1 MQVTFNQS
9 TYEYPS
15 DSQDQLGELRSSNDI
30 LDDTDALNQRLVD
43 DGYLLIRELI
53 DPARV
58 QLAREAVF
66 EYMAEHEAM
75 EPGSRPLEGVMGEHG
90 KSVSLLGRRAITQHP
105 AVSSVLEAP
114 ELFNFYARLWNE
126 PVLTFDYKWLRAV
139 GHEQATSCHYDVVY
153 MGQGTPRLRT
163 CWIPLGDVNIE
174 QGVLAICE
182 GSHKDASFE
191 KLRNTYG
198 KLDVDRD
205 HAVGQFSHNP
215 REVHDTFGGRWK
227 TTNFK
232 AGDILT
238 FGMYTMHASTT
249 NTTDRW
255 RLSCDVRFQP
265 AADPVDKR
273 WVGVNPPSHSLGNA
287 GMPPIKTM
295 AELRKEW
302 GV

>member
-9 TYEYPS
+9 TFDYPS
-15 DSQDQLGELRSSNDI
+15 EEFGELRSSNDI
-30 LDDTDALNQRLVD
+30 LGDAEALNERLNAE
-43 DGYLLIRELI
+43 GYLLIRELI
-53 DPARV
+53 DPAKV
-58 QLAREAVF
+58 ITAREAILNH
-66 EYMAEHEAM
+66 MAEHEAM
-75 EPGSRPLEGVMGEHG
+75 EPGSQPLEGVMGQHG
-90 KSVSLLGRRAITQHP
+90 KSVSLLGRKAITQHP
-105 AVSSVLEAP
+105 AVLAVLEAP
-114 ELFNFYARLWNE
+114 ELFAFYEKLWHE

-153 MGQGTPRLRT
+153 MGQGTERLRT
-163 CWIPLGDVNIE
+163 CWIPFGDVNIE

-182 GSHKDASFE
+182 GSHNQPGFE

-215 REVHDTFGGRWK
+215 REVFDTFGGQWK

-238 FGMYTMHASTT
+238 FGMFTMHASTT

-273 WVGVNPPSHSLGNA
+273 WVGVNPPSHSLGNP

-295 AELRKEW
+295 ATLRKEW

>member
-1 MQVTFNQS
+1 M
-9 TYEYPS
+9 
-15 DSQDQLGELRSSNDI
+15 RSSNDI
-30 LDDTDALNQRLVD
+30 LHDADALNNRMLA

-53 DPARV
+53 DPAKV
-58 QLAREAVF
+58 QLARETILH
-66 EYMAEHEAM
+66 YMAEHEAM
-75 EPGSRPLEGVMGEHG
+75 EPGSQPLEGVMGKRG
-90 KSVSLLGRRAITQHP
+90 KSVSLLGRKAITMHP
-105 AVSSVLEAP
+105 AVRDVLESPA
-114 ELFNFYARLWNE
+114 LFDFYAKLWNE

-163 CWIPLGDVNIE
+163 CWIPLGDVDIE

-182 GSHKDASFE
+182 GSHDQAGYE

-205 HAVGQFSHNP
+205 HALGQFSNNP
-215 REVHDTFGGRWK
+215 REVVDTFGGQWK

-238 FGMYTMHASTT
+238 FGMFTMHASTT
-249 NTTDRW
+249 NTTNRW

-265 AADPVDKR
+265 AQDPVDKR
-273 WVGVNPPSHSLGNA
+273 WVGVNPPAHGGGALA
-287 GMPPIKTM
+287 GTPLKTM
-295 AELRKEW
+295 AQLRQQW